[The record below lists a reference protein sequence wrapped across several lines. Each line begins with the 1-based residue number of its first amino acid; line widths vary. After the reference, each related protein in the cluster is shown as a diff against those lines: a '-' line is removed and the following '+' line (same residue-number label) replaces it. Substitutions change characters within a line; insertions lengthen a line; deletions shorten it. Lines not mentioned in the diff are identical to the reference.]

1 MTNSKAHAI
10 IGWIFG
16 ALFVIIGVLNLILIH
31 PVPAIAYFI
40 VSLIYFPPTS
50 SFFER
55 ALGFRIH
62 PAIKIILG
70 IIVMWFTLGI
80 SDLGDTY
87 LK

>member
-1 MTNSKAHAI
+1 MTNGKANTV

-16 ALFVIIGVLNLILIH
+16 TLLVIIGVLNLILIH

-50 SFFER
+50 SYFAR

-70 IIVMWFTLGI
+70 IAIMWFTLGI